1 MAAYGIVS
9 DERLTRCERLRHRR
23 DFERAYRLGRRIRLP
38 YLTMVLAPNTKG
50 LRRIGLSVSRRKVGK
65 AVRRNRA
72 KRLLREVFR
81 RHKDLF
87 PPGHDVIF
95 IPRHTLLERSMVEIA
110 EDLRRV
116 LAEKK

>member
-1 MAAYGIVS
+1 MQ
-9 DERLTRCERLRHRR
+9 DERLRPCERLRHRR
-23 DFERAYRLGRRIRLP
+23 DFERVYRLGRRVRLP
-38 YLTMVLAPNTKG
+38 YLTMVLAPNQKG
-50 LRRIGLSVSRRKVGK
+50 LRRMGLSVSRRKVGK

-87 PPGHDVIF
+87 PPGHDVVF
-95 IPRHTLLERSMVEIA
+95 IPRHTLLDRSVAEIVEDI
-110 EDLRRV
+110 RRV